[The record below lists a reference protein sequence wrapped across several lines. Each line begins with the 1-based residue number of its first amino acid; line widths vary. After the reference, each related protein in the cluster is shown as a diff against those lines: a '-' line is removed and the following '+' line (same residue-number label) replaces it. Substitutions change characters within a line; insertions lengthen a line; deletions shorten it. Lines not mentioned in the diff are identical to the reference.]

1 MKKSSRGVV
10 MEQSKRLTI
19 LQMNDSHAYLEL
31 HPEVFIEQGVE
42 TYRHVGGYARI
53 ATIFNQAREENPGGV
68 LALDNGDTFHGTY
81 PAVASKGEALV
92 PILNGLG
99 FDGMTGHWEFAYGP
113 EQLNKLVSMLNYP
126 MLAANIYD
134 QQTDERVFPSHRVIE
149 RAGLRIGVIG
159 IAEHIVDKT
168 MPPHFSTGIYFTLG
182 NEELPGIIAELRD
195 EKKVDLV
202 VVLSHFGFPQE
213 EKLVREVD
221 GIDILLSGHTHNRL
235 EKPVIIND
243 TILIQSGCHGSFIGR
258 LDVEFSDGKIQ
269 SFAHQLIE
277 VTEELVPD
285 PEVDKLVN
293 AVMSPDRAMLEEVVG
308 QTEVALNRYYQ
319 LETTMD
325 NLLLEALLDATGA
338 ELAFSNG
345 WRYGAPVLEGDVTV
359 NDLWNMIPTNPPVS
373 TVEMRGAEIV
383 AMLEENLENT
393 FASDP
398 YNQMGGYLKRCLGL
412 KVYVKVENPTG
423 TRIQSLFIGD
433 QLVDNEKTYFA
444 SFVTVQG
451 VPKKYGTNRKNLEVH
466 AIDALKEYLKKNPS
480 VSPGLRDTV
489 RLV

>member
-1 MKKSSRGVV
+1 MS
-10 MEQSKRLTI
+10 ESKRLTI

-31 HPEVFIEQGVE
+31 HPEIFVEHGFE
-42 TYRHVGGYARI
+42 TYRNVGGYARI
-53 ATIFNQAREENPGGV
+53 ATIFNQVRVENPGGV

-92 PILNGLG
+92 PILNRLG

-113 EQLNKLVSMLNYP
+113 DQLNKLVSMLDYP

-134 QQTDERVFPSHRVIE
+134 EKTDERVFPSHTVVE
-149 RAGLRIGVIG
+149 RAGLRIGIIG

-168 MPPHFSTGIYFTLG
+168 MPAHFSKGLYFTLG
-182 NEELPGIIAELRD
+182 NEELPGMIAELRE

-202 VVLSHFGFPQE
+202 IVLSHFGFPQE
-213 EKLVREVD
+213 AKLVREVD

-293 AVMSPDRAMLEEVVG
+293 AVMSPDREMLEEVVG
-308 QTEVALNRYYQ
+308 QTEIALNRYYQ

-345 WRYGAPVLEGDVTV
+345 WRYGAPVVEGEITV

-398 YNQMGGYLKRCLGL
+398 YDQMGGYLKRCLGL
-412 KVYVKVENPTG
+412 KMYVKVENPTG

-433 QLVDNEKTYFA
+433 QLVDDEKTY
-444 SFVTVQG
+444 SVTFVTVQG
-451 VPKKYGTNRKNLEVH
+451 VPKKYGINRKNLEVH
-466 AIDALKEYLKKNPS
+466 AIDALKEYLKKNPT